1 MAKRS
6 TDAKIIQNDDET
18 VDVTLP
24 DSSVEEE
31 VFSSSS
37 PTAAEVDNET
47 PLSQEGSEAKPPS
60 VPGELT
66 TDKAAPTVQESEEDE
81 EDEELSRVSEGVKK
95 RINKLTR
102 KMREAER
109 REKAALDYAKGLQKQ
124 NKDATAQ
131 AQATGN
137 VYLEEYENRLK
148 LEESNLKTA
157 LHKAIETGDV
167 DSQMEVQKRIAQHA
181 MDSEKL
187 AHSKQYSAQQQQAP
201 VQDPTVQQGQP
212 PEFAAAPP
220 DPKADDWAE
229 RNAWFG
235 QDEPMTL
242 TAFSI
247 HKNLVARGMDPRTD
261 EYYVELESGLKH
273 EFPHKADQVMS
284 LRGNSAPVSR
294 RPSGVAPATGTR
306 RGAKNPN
313 SVKLTQS
320 EVAIAKKL
328 GVSLENY
335 ARQVRLIQSR
345 QVST

>member
-66 TDKAAPTVQESEEDE
+66 TDKAAPTVEEDE

-124 NKDATAQ
+124 NKDAAAQ

-220 DPKADDWAE
+220 DPKADD
-229 RNAWFG
+229 
-235 QDEPMTL
+235 
-242 TAFSI
+242 
-247 HKNLVARGMDPRTD
+247 
-261 EYYVELESGLKH
+261 
-273 EFPHKADQVMS
+273 
-284 LRGNSAPVSR
+284 
-294 RPSGVAPATGTR
+294 
-306 RGAKNPN
+306 
-313 SVKLTQS
+313 
-320 EVAIAKKL
+320 
-328 GVSLENY
+328 
-335 ARQVRLIQSR
+335 
-345 QVST
+345 